1 MNDKNSIVN
10 DIKGVSQEFLE
21 LSQSILNKKVV
32 EYQSKIESDVNPLLN
47 IQKPKI
53 MVYGIY
59 NSGKSTLINALL
71 REEKAEMASRPMTDS
86 ISEYDNGNYILID
99 APGVDAPIE
108 HEMVTN
114 AHLNKCHV
122 ILFVMS
128 SKGGFESREN
138 YTRLL
143 ELIEKNIPFIIVL
156 NERTQGA
163 NANAT
168 QAEKDAIKLQHIQN
182 INGAKEKIIKNLVKI
197 SNNPAI
203 TSKYEVVNLDALKA
217 LTSVKKNIPKLYE
230 LSDVGNLEQRLE
242 EILYSNDLIRQLFM
256 QPILNLKN
264 IVINAEQ
271 DIFLKYSISESGNYQ
286 EMFRIIQL
294 KKDNLLNELKFLITE
309 NILREKG
316 SFSSAIRNN
325 NPSALESYVDD
336 LSRSF
341 EQELDTKI
349 REFLTYIE
357 SNFEKINNISLSL
370 DIKHQVS
377 VDGAMGGIDYNVNA
391 SQFDE
396 LAETLAQNYQNASP
410 VVEETGLMEGIAKDA
425 ALVLPVLLTP
435 APLKMPVIAIA
446 AGVKVF
452 EKLFSDNSK
461 QQEEEFRKLQAQN
474 ELFNRAQEE
483 RAAEQMRI
491 EQEVTQAS
499 ERFAYKI
506 EKSLYLYCVERLNEL
521 VSNVLKSIQALEKMQ
536 EEQKVQCDKEILM
549 IKQIEN
555 KLLKLEKEIL

>member
-1 MNDKNSIVN
+1 MNDKNSIVK
-10 DIKGVSQEFLE
+10 DIQNISQDFLV
-21 LSQSILNKKVV
+21 LSESILSHKAV

-47 IQKPKI
+47 IEKPKI

-71 REEKAEMASRPMTDS
+71 KEEKAEMASRPMTDS
-86 ISEYDNGNYILID
+86 ITEYDSGNFTLID

-108 HEMVTN
+108 HEIVTN
-114 AHLNKCHV
+114 SYLNKCHV

-168 QAEKDAIKLQHIQN
+168 QEEKNAIKLQHIQN
-182 INGAKEKIIKNLVKI
+182 INGAKEKIITNLVKI

-217 LTSVKKNIPKLYE
+217 LTSIKKNIPKLYD
-230 LSDVGNLEQRLE
+230 LSNVGNLERRLE
-242 EILYSNDLIRQLFM
+242 EILYSNELIRQLFM
-256 QPILNLKN
+256 QPVLNLKN
-264 IVINAEQ
+264 IVMNAEQ
-271 DIFLKYSISESGNYQ
+271 DVFLKYSISEAGNYQ
-286 EMFRIIQL
+286 EIFRIIQL
-294 KKDNLLNELKFLITE
+294 KKENLLNELKYLITE
-309 NILREKG
+309 NVLREKG
-316 SFSSAIRNN
+316 SFSTAIRNN
-325 NPSALESYVDD
+325 NSEALESYVDD

-341 EQELDTKI
+341 EQELNTKI
-349 REFLTYIE
+349 NDFITYIE
-357 SNFEKINNISLSL
+357 SNFEKINNISLSI
-370 DIKHQVS
+370 DVKHNVS
-377 VDGAMGGIDYNVNA
+377 TDGVMSGIDYDVNT

-396 LAETLAQNYQNASP
+396 LAESLSNDYSTPIAPQ
-410 VVEETGLMEGIAKDA
+410 EETGLMEGIAKDA
-425 ALVLPVLLTP
+425 AIVLPVLLTP
-435 APLKMPVIAIA
+435 APLKMPVLAIA
-446 AGVKVF
+446 AGVKIF
-452 EKLFSDNSK
+452 EKFFTNDNDNT
-461 QQEEEFRKLQAQN
+461 EDELRKLEAQN

-483 RAAEQMRI
+483 RAAEKMRI
-491 EQEVTQAS
+491 EQEVSQAS

-506 EKSLYLYCVERLNEL
+506 EKSLYLFCVERLNEL
-521 VSNVLKSIQALEKMQ
+521 VNNVLKSIQALEKMQ
-536 EEQKVQCDKEILM
+536 EEQKVECDKEILM
-549 IKQIEN
+549 IKQIQN